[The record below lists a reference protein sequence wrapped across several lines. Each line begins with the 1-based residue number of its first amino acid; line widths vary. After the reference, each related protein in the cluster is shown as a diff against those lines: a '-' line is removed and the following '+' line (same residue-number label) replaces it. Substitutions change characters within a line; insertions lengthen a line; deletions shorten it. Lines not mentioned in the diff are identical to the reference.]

1 MKNGYYNNRRMA
13 WSIICILLGL
23 FLLILTDRSLI
34 PDDGMSGFGYGLI
47 AVGAIRLFQVI
58 RYRKD
63 EAFQKKVDIAASDER
78 YSFLSM
84 KAWSWTGYI
93 SLIGAGILMIVMR
106 ITGNREI
113 SQILSYCVC
122 AELLIYSGTF
132 FVLSKKY

>member
-34 PDDGMSGFGYGLI
+34 PDNGMSGFGYGLI
-47 AVGAIRLFQVI
+47 AVGAVRLFQVF

-93 SLIGAGILMIVMR
+93 GLIGAGILTIVMR
-106 ITGNREI
+106 IMGSTEI
-113 SQILSYCVC
+113 SRILSYCVC
-122 AELLIYSGTF
+122 AELLIYAGTF